1 MLPQIPIRAL
11 SLAVALAVL
20 VYMGMATMADWSAFG
35 DAVSATPALMW
46 FQVIALSLVSYLAR
60 FMRWH
65 RFLLALGHPV
75 PVWRDLEIYLSGFA
89 LTLTPGKA
97 GETVRSVYL
106 QPYGVRYTE
115 SIGVFIAERLLDLII
130 VGLLASLAA
139 FIFPEHRSWALG
151 AVAFFFLMTLMLRSR
166 IMAFL
171 AERLARHSLGKHTAR
186 GIDTVRFV
194 LSGRRLAGA
203 LPLSL
208 LAWSAQ
214 GFSLYLVVRALGYDI
229 PATDVMSIYCLSI
242 LAGVASMIPGGLGA
256 TEAAIALLLNAVGM
270 SQGDA
275 ITASLISRGLTL
287 WLAVGIGI
295 AAMSRIAMS
304 AQLQRNA
311 SRL

>member
-1 MLPQIPIRAL
+1 MPPQIPIRAL

-35 DAVSATPALMW
+35 NAVSATPPIMW
-46 FQVIALSLVSYLAR
+46 LQVIALSLVSYLAR
-60 FMRWH
+60 FLRWH
-65 RFLLALGHPV
+65 RFLLALGHSV
-75 PVWRDLEIYLSGFA
+75 PVMRNLEIYLSGFA

-115 SIGVFIAERLLDLII
+115 SLGVFIAERLLDLII
-130 VGLLASLAA
+130 VGLLAGLAV
-139 FIFPEHRSWALG
+139 FIFPEHRAWALG
-151 AVAFFFLMTLMLRSR
+151 AVAILFLMAAVLRSR

-171 AERLARHSLGKHTAR
+171 ASRLGRHSLGKHTAR
-186 GIDTVRFV
+186 GIDTVRFM

-208 LAWSAQ
+208 LAWTTQ
-214 GFSLYLVVRALGYDI
+214 GISLHLVVQALGYGI
-229 PATDVMSIYCLSI
+229 PATDVVSIYCLSI

-256 TEAAIALLLNAVGM
+256 TEAAIALLLNAVGL

-275 ITASLISRGLTL
+275 ITASLVSRGLTL

-295 AAMSRIAMS
+295 AAMGKVAMT
-304 AQLQRNA
+304 AQLQRSA
-311 SRL
+311 